1 MDLSIILMVLD
12 NFSMVVKLVELT
24 ITHKT
29 EWEQEMKM
37 TPSKSKKLESQRL
50 TNSKLS
56 QLIMKTKERK
66 RKDNKSLK
74 EDSIHL
80 MDSTIT
86 QMVPGNS
93 LQMVLVLE
101 ESIIIIKTQKTLKLK
116 IKLISQHW
124 ETQKLWLDRIL
135 SMDISITP
143 IEQEHLWMD
152 QV

>member
-1 MDLSIILMVLD
+1 MDLSIIPTDPD
-12 NFSMVVKLVELT
+12 NFSMAVKLEELT
-24 ITHKT
+24 ITLKT

-37 TPSKSKKLESQRL
+37 TPYKSKRQENQRL

-80 MDSTIT
+80 MASIIT

-93 LQMVLVLE
+93 LQMVLLLG
-101 ESIIIIKTQKTLKLK
+101 ESIIIIKTQKTSKLK
-116 IKLISQHW
+116 IKLISQLL
-124 ETQKLWLDRIL
+124 ETRKLWLDRIL
-135 SMDISITP
+135 SMDISITL
-143 IEQEHLWMD
+143 IEQKHLWMD